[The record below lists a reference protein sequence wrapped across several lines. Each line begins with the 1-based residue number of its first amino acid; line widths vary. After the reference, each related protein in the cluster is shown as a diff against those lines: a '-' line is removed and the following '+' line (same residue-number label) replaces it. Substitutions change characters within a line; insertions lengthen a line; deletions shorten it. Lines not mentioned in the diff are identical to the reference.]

1 MPVKYPLSMSTF
13 DDKEFN
19 SMIRVINSKNFTMGK
34 KVKIFEKN
42 FSKYIGS
49 RFAIMVN
56 SGSSANLLMVAA
68 LIYSKNHTLRKG
80 DEVIAPATGWST
92 SYSPLLQ
99 YGIKIKFVD
108 IDLATLN
115 YDLSELKEAVTQKTK
130 AILIVNVLGN
140 PNDFGKINEIING
153 KNIIIIE
160 DNCESLGASYAE
172 KMAGSFGLLGSF
184 SFFYSHHISTME
196 GGIVTTD
203 NEELYQI
210 LLSLRAHGWTRDL
223 PHDNIFSNR
232 KNIDSLYDSYRF
244 VLPGYNLRPTEI
256 QGAIG
261 IQQLKKLPKFI
272 NIRKRNAELFK
283 KLMFNH
289 EHLLMQ
295 EEIGS
300 SSWFAFSLII
310 KPESNMKRLELL
322 NQLTELGFEYRPILT
337 GNFTKQE
344 VLKYFDYEI
353 HNNLDNANYLHE
365 KGVYIGNY
373 SKSMEDAFLDL
384 SKL

>member
-1 MPVKYPLSMSTF
+1 MPIKYPLSMSTF
-13 DDKEFN
+13 DDREFN
-19 SMIRVINSKNFTMGK
+19 SMKRVISSKNFTMGE
-34 KVKIFEKN
+34 KVKIFENN

-49 RFAIMVN
+49 RFAVMVN

-68 LIYSKNHTLRKG
+68 LIYSKNNTLRKG
-80 DEVIAPATGWST
+80 DEVLVPATGWST

-99 YGIKIKFVD
+99 YGLKIKFVD

-115 YDLSELKEAVTQKTK
+115 YDLSELEEAVTQKTK

-140 PNDFGKINEIING
+140 PNDFGRINEIING

-160 DNCESLGASYAE
+160 DNCESLGASYAG
-172 KMAGSFGLLGSF
+172 KMTGSYGLMGSF

-203 NEELYQI
+203 NEELHQI

-223 PHDNIFSNR
+223 PQDNLFSNR

-272 NIRKRNAELFK
+272 SIRKRNAELFK
-283 KLMFNH
+283 RLMFNH
-289 EHLLMQ
+289 KHLFIQ

-353 HNNLDNANYLHE
+353 HNNLENANYLHE

-373 SKSMEDAFLDL
+373 SNSMEDAFLDL

>member
-13 DDKEFN
+13 DDREFN
-19 SMIRVINSKNFTMGK
+19 SMKRVISSKNFTMGK
-34 KVKIFEKN
+34 KVKIFENN

-115 YDLSELKEAVTQKTK
+115 YDLSELEEAVTQKTK

-140 PNDFGKINEIING
+140 PNDFGRINEIING

-160 DNCESLGASYAE
+160 DNCESLGASYAGE
-172 KMAGSFGLLGSF
+172 MAGSYGLMGSF

-223 PHDNIFSNR
+223 PHDNLFSNR
-232 KNIDSLYDSYRF
+232 KSIDSLYDSYRF

-272 NIRKRNAELFK
+272 NIRKRNAEQFK
-283 KLMFNH
+283 KIMFNH

-353 HNNLDNANYLHE
+353 HNNLENANYLHE
-365 KGVYIGNY
+365 NGVYIGNY

>member
-1 MPVKYPLSMSTF
+1 MSTF

>member
-13 DDKEFN
+13 DDREFN
-19 SMIRVINSKNFTMGK
+19 SMKRVISSKNFTMGK
-34 KVKIFEKN
+34 KVKIFENN

-115 YDLSELKEAVTQKTK
+115 YDLSELEEAVTQKTK
-130 AILIVNVLGN
+130 AILLVNVLGN
-140 PNDFGKINEIING
+140 PNDFGRINEIING

-160 DNCESLGASYAE
+160 DNCESLGASYAGE
-172 KMAGSFGLLGSF
+172 MAGSYGLMGSF

-223 PHDNIFSNR
+223 PHDNLFSNR
-232 KNIDSLYDSYRF
+232 KSIDSLYDSYRF

-272 NIRKRNAELFK
+272 NIRKRNAEQFK
-283 KLMFNH
+283 KIMFNH

-353 HNNLDNANYLHE
+353 HNNLENANYLHE

-373 SKSMEDAFLDL
+373 SNSMEDVFLDL